1 MAMNGEADTLRI
13 KITMVVVS
21 PFLAYI
27 VAAVPKR
34 TFQSFHPYLKLKCV
48 LCSTK

>member
-27 VAAVPKR
+27 VAAVPK
-34 TFQSFHPYLKLKCV
+34 SFHPYLKLKCV